1 MANMKFNIFFTIRGI
16 QNTTNPFVD
25 HTSSISLI
33 AIEAESWEDLLDNLK
48 DQIPGNSLFDTI
60 ELRIER
66 SE

>member
-1 MANMKFNIFFTIRGI
+1 MKFNIFFTIRGI